1 MIIDDL
7 VVCPVCQNELIFTDL
22 GRVSCSQCGR
32 TYVFDNGVYD
42 LTPLP
47 PPDKEV
53 LENWSLWEQLQ
64 ENGSVSYTAE
74 PENNLSVG
82 TRDDAKAFGGFSN
95 LSGLVLDIGC
105 GPQKMPSY
113 GLDFPG
119 QLIGIDPLRGV
130 LPYPQRALAEAR
142 RVLKS
147 GGTVNVWLG
156 DDEHPAESNDKGIA
170 RYERRM
176 RKAASMLRKGDVAG
190 LLSRLRGIR
199 TAQVEPSH
207 IPEYLEKLKVPNG
220 AVDHFHRFHL
230 NQSELESLLDEVGL
244 RVVSSAPFRHV
255 CNSLFIQA
263 APIA

>member
-130 LPYPQRALAEAR
+130 LPKQFGFVQGIGEYLPFPPGTFD
-142 RVLKS
+142 RVLFATS
-147 GGTVNVWLG
+147 L
-156 DDEHPAESNDKGIA
+156 DH
-170 RYERRM
+170 
-176 RKAASMLRKGDVAG
+176 MLY
-190 LLSRLRGIR
+190 
-199 TAQVEPSH
+199 P
-207 IPEYLEKLKVPNG
+207 
-220 AVDHFHRFHL
+220 
-230 NQSELESLLDEVGL
+230 
-244 RVVSSAPFRHV
+244 
-255 CNSLFIQA
+255 
-263 APIA
+263 